1 LIVQQ
6 LVCFCETVLNDGVA
20 LEPVFHP
27 VYTGMELDLNV
38 MKYVTLL
45 SFENTFEYF
54 PFATFAIYLK

>member
-1 LIVQQ
+1 M
-6 LVCFCETVLNDGVA
+6 VLNGRVT

-27 VYTGMELDLNV
+27 VRTGVELDLNM
-38 MKYVTLL
+38 MKCVTLL